1 MFNLMFCRRAGAQ
14 RPPPLE
20 KFQDELRVLVK
31 QFSKVA
37 ANYAQQKSRSRGQ
50 AFSAQSRELA
60 NSTCVKLKE
69 AKHSRSVW
77 SVVPASYILGK
88 ATLAPVSVQATSK
101 HEWDHSTDDRE
112 RLYWT
117 LPWVALMGKDRTG
130 SIYEEEGRAAA
141 AGGGAG
147 CAGST

>member
-20 KFQDELRVLVK
+20 NFQDELCVLVK

-60 NSTCVKLKE
+60 NSTCAKLKE

-88 ATLAPVSVQATSK
+88 ATLAPVSVLQNINGTILQTTESACIG
-101 HEWDHSTDDRE
+101 HYHGLR
-112 RLYWT
+112 
-117 LPWVALMGKDRTG
+117 
-130 SIYEEEGRAAA
+130 
-141 AGGGAG
+141 
-147 CAGST
+147 